1 MSTTTTETTLKPGY
15 TYPDRNPPLY
25 MHYPGQHEPQ
35 GAYVQ
40 LHPDGEV
47 EFGVNGEIGNAVP
60 EAVFHDRIVRICGVD
75 PYLSLKGLDKL
86 HREIRP
92 MLEDIAAGHSIE
104 WNGNNNVGRLTEEAD
119 EARERIMK
127 LFWEADWDNY
137 DRQYPEE
144 E

>member
-1 MSTTTTETTLKPGY
+1 MSQTTTEPKLKPGY

-60 EAVFHDRIVRICGVD
+60 ESVFHDRIVRICGVD
-75 PYLSLKGLDKL
+75 PYLSLKGIDKL

-92 MLEDIAAGHSIE
+92 ILEDVAAGHSIE
-104 WNGNNNVGRLTEEAD
+104 WNGNNNVGRLTEEAE
-119 EARERIMK
+119 EARERIMQ
-127 LFWEADWDNY
+127 LFWQADWDNY
-137 DRQYPEE
+137 DRQQPEE
-144 E
+144 